1 MKIKKVRDFYSPM
14 CNLNIF
20 RQGKNNLTDLLNEVQ
35 QVRIMG
41 GERSDLQFK
50 VYLGDCPSFGDCHR
64 YCHIDGI

>member
-1 MKIKKVRDFYSPM
+1 ME
-14 CNLNIF
+14 
-20 RQGKNNLTDLLNEVQ
+20 KNNLTDLLNEVQ